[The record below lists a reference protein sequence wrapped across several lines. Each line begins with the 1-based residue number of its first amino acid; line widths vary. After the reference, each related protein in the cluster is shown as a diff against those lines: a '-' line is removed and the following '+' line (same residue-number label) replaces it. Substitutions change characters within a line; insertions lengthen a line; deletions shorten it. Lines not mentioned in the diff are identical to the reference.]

1 MERELA
7 HHHGD
12 LQRLVEWPRLRPERP
27 LRRKH
32 GQGLGLGW
40 TERAGVAKT
49 KLILIN
55 YLGALGSVY
64 FLKKRTMAWEQNS
77 SKLSDLTLAELKC
90 DGSA

>member
-1 MERELA
+1 MT
-7 HHHGD
+7 
-12 LQRLVEWPRLRPERP
+12 RLVERP

-40 TERAGVAKT
+40 TERAGVEFKSKT

-64 FLKKRTMAWEQNS
+64 FLKRGPWEQ
-77 SKLSDLTLAELKC
+77 KLI
-90 DGSA
+90 